1 MSGIISQNVGRP
13 SGLVKA
19 AEGGGGTWTLI
30 KTLTASADSDLSFV
44 DGTDDVVLDSTYPI
58 YVLKFINIHAGT
70 HDANFTAGFRDGGS
84 AYDATKTTSTFYAYH
99 NEADD
104 VTGLSYAGHD
114 MAQGTGFCQIGG
126 DAMGT
131 DNDQG
136 CSGTMFLF
144 NPSSTTF
151 VKHFMVTMNT
161 LTEADYDVNEYTAGY
176 CNTTSAIDA
185 VDFKFTSG
193 NIDAGKIKL
202 YGIGDS

>member
-19 AEGGGGTWTLI
+19 AEGGGGSWTLI

-44 DGTDDVVLDSTYPI
+44 DGTDDVTLDATYPI
-58 YVLKFINIHAGT
+58 YVFKFINIHAGT
-70 HDANFTAGFRDGGS
+70 HAADFTAGFRDGGS

-99 NEADD
+99 NEGDSA
-104 VTGLSYAGHD
+104 TGLTYASHD
-114 MAQGTGFCQIGG
+114 MVQGTGFCQIGG

-131 DNDQG
+131 DNDQC

-151 VKHFMVTMNT
+151 VKHFMVNMNT
-161 LTEADYDVNEYTAGY
+161 LTEADYSVNEYTAGY
-176 CNTTSAIDA
+176 CNVTAAIDA
-185 VDFKFTSG
+185 VQFKFDTG

-202 YGIGDS
+202 YGIKDS